1 MKVLFLASWYPMRYD
16 AMAGL
21 FVRKHAQA
29 VKQQGVDVHVLSVYG
44 DSRVEQEELS
54 VEEVEGVKEYILYI
68 PDKVNSLSG
77 IRALFKLWRIWHKE
91 NGVPDIVHLNVIT
104 KEGLLALWLKRKYGV
119 PYVVTEHWSGYLPE
133 NGNYRGVVRKK
144 MSEAIA
150 RNAAVIMPVSQ
161 KLKEAMQQCGLVHSK
176 YQVVPNVVDDFF
188 YEASPQLEPR
198 TKRRILHVSCFENRS
213 KNVYGI
219 IEAAAQLYSQRKD
232 FELIM
237 VGIGGDFEQTKQ
249 LAAKYNL
256 LDAGVVKFYG
266 EMTPYQVK
274 QEMDLS
280 DLFLLFSNFE
290 NAPVVISEALACG
303 LPIIS
308 SAVGF
313 VPELVD
319 DKVGVV
325 VPVRDIDALVLAI
338 NNIIDGKNRFDCNY
352 IKSKSEQFRF
362 ASVGGMFVEQY
373 RSALK

>member
-1 MKVLFLASWYPMRYD
+1 MRYD

-29 VKQQGVDVHVLSVYG
+29 VKQQGVEVHVLSVYG

-249 LAAKYNL
+249 LAVKYNL
-256 LDAGVVKFYG
+256 LDVGVVKFYG